1 MVDALLAPSPSSN
14 CTDDVDRLLFSL
26 GKRSSKVPAL
36 SSDNDAAAICSP
48 DLLLPAAVKSRLTV
62 GEPRPTTSENKVLTS
77 QKDNILTYIAGY
89 ICRKV
94 KSKVCSVCVEALIG
108 TPDQKNDEH
117 LLLMNKNYSE
127 AKCGLVVPSSQF
139 LAVVK
144 SMEAR
149 YCEVVSNAVL
159 SSRVRMQIVTQLR
172 DLPSMHYLIH
182 RDVCKCNLVCPIV
195 NLFVTMRLHHTLMMN
210 SRYFPT
216 CKTGR
221 NRKCIKFSHV

>member
-1 MVDALLAPSPSSN
+1 M
-14 CTDDVDRLLFSL
+14 
-26 GKRSSKVPAL
+26 
-36 SSDNDAAAICSP
+36 
-48 DLLLPAAVKSRLTV
+48 
-62 GEPRPTTSENKVLTS
+62 
-77 QKDNILTYIAGY
+77 
-89 ICRKV
+89 
-94 KSKVCSVCVEALIG
+94 
-108 TPDQKNDEH
+108 
-117 LLLMNKNYSE
+117 
-127 AKCGLVVPSSQF
+127 
-139 LAVVK
+139 VK

-221 NRKCIKFSHV
+221 NRKCLKFSHVWNECLNGVRSTSSDVLFLFEKCELTARWTTQKCETQPQFIIIVVYFTKINVMFYCDQGLGWKVTNFHYI